1 MSKSGTLFNWSAV
14 IIIAGCLIAGTFWL
28 TDSVWGPEVINRY
41 PQTLEYYPAFI
52 ATAMGVFLALIIQE
66 AFTVSKQEKR
76 MAAMQK
82 ILLKELQRMLSLVGK
97 RKGNH
102 LDTQVWDSLIYS
114 GDASL
119 LSPELQDN
127 LFEIYAM
134 VRAQNIETL
143 RARDTAEAHRRE
155 PTADTKQA
163 HVNISI
169 RIADKELELYNIL
182 TTFLKSNMLEDQHEE
197 K

>member
-1 MSKSGTLFNWSAV
+1 MGQGRIASA
-14 IIIAGCLIAGTFWL
+14 A
-28 TDSVWGPEVINRY
+28 INQY

-66 AFTVSKQEKR
+66 ALTVSKQEKR
-76 MAAMQK
+76 MVAMKK
-82 ILLKELQRMLSLVGK
+82 ILLKELQRMLSLVGE

-119 LSPELQDN
+119 LSPELQDS

-134 VRAQNIETL
+134 ARSQNIETS
-143 RARDTAEAHRRE
+143 RARDAAEAHRRE
-155 PTADTKQA
+155 PTAATKQA
-163 HVNISI
+163 HVDISI
-169 RIADKELELYNIL
+169 RIAEKELELYNIL
-182 TTFLKSNMLEDQHEE
+182 NTFVNSKKLETLSE